1 MVPQQSFFPLQTADV
16 GFLGSSPSFLG
27 IHLFSHLHQ
36 NQPSLSPVQGLV
48 SLPEI
53 STQNHESVV
62 NIIYIIPI

>member
-16 GFLGSSPSFLG
+16 GFSGSSPSFLG

-53 STQNHESVV
+53 DTQNHESVV
-62 NIIYIIPI
+62 NMI

>member
-16 GFLGSSPSFLG
+16 GFSGSSPSFWG